1 MKTPIV
7 KKSTFKGILI
17 WVAAFCLFSLAVFM
31 TKAVD
36 LSEFKIIIPARELT
50 QAKWNSLIWWIESLF
65 DDYETK
71 IKKME
76 IPNGTV
82 IIYAWAGGCPT
93 WWKQWWD
100 WLDWRFLMPLQTSD
114 GTSVKYWGSKT
125 FKIKKENLPKHS
137 HKIIS
142 IGQGSA
148 WIAPNT
154 YLAAKNFG
162 TSNIGYADY
171 HLQWAS
177 GEPTLGLTSEEWWTS
192 KEIRFTPE
200 YVKILFCVKGNADYT
215 YQGGSD
221 DGDDEG
227 NNVGGNCEEVAIP
240 KCWSKHKWTWEPTTS
255 AEKCIESSPSGVT
268 SNNGIYSWTCTTWGN
283 SIDCYSFPSVNIETK
298 VDGECDYSHVWWCS
312 AWTLTHLQSINIPN
326 WNVRV
331 WGCSWIW
338 EWSKSVSCRLGW
350 ECWSAWS
357 CVAISNTYCAD
368 KYLQAPYFGQQECQ
382 AAWAYW
388 VGNNTWGS
396 PCTINKVPDWAY
408 HDYFAN
414 APICS
419 SNYVS
424 CLEWKTAS
432 SLSCMI
438 GDSPAAQ
445 TDPSSCSELERPTS
459 CGAVSLNYCWSTKGK
474 CINWASLKANSL
486 QWPPE
491 DQQNLWWVL
500 WNWQCVDGD
509 WISHQCQWCI
519 DWCVRKGDS
528 CYKPDAAGNA
538 TQTKC

>member
-65 DDYETK
+65 NDYETE

-82 IIYAWAGGCPT
+82 IIYAWAGGCPK
-93 WWKQWWD
+93 WWEQWWD

-114 GTSVKYWGSKT
+114 GTLVKYWGSKT

-200 YVKILFCVKGNADYT
+200 YVKILFCVKGKAYP
-215 YQGGSD
+215 YQVESD

-298 VDGECDYSHVWWCS
+298 VDGVCDYSTIWWCT
-312 AWTLTHLQSINIPN
+312 AWTLVGDIITPAITN
-326 WNVRV
+326 WIAKV
-331 WGCSWIW
+331 WNCGWIW
-338 EWSKSVSCRLGW
+338 GWHSVTCRLAW
-350 ECWSAWS
+350 ECGVSWGSCEANHNWS
-357 CVAISNTYCAD
+357 YCEA
-368 KYLQAPYFGQQECQ
+368 
-382 AAWAYW
+382 AYW
-388 VGNNTWGS
+388 SYTPSTKTECESAMACTTTNAQNGVTNVTRCTSGGNRCFNWVPAEAKCYVGSSPATLSSASSCSALGGRSCGGGSSSTYTDYCTTKKNTCQNWGTLKAGASFLPAGEFYWWVFYCVGNNWTVEQTCRGCRWW
-396 PCTINKVPDWAY
+396 CTL
-408 HDYFAN
+408 H
-414 APICS
+414 
-419 SNYVS
+419 
-424 CLEWKTAS
+424 
-432 SLSCMI
+432 
-438 GDSPAAQ
+438 GDA
-445 TDPSSCSELERPTS
+445 
-459 CGAVSLNYCWSTKGK
+459 
-474 CINWASLKANSL
+474 
-486 QWPPE
+486 
-491 DQQNLWWVL
+491 
-500 WNWQCVDGD
+500 
-509 WISHQCQWCI
+509 
-519 DWCVRKGDS
+519 
-528 CYKPDAAGNA
+528 CYKVDAAGKV
-538 TQTKC
+538 TQNHCD